1 MDPRIRRTKA
11 SIVNAFIQLR
21 AKKPLE
27 KITIRELTQ
36 LAGINKATFYLH
48 YQDIYDLSHQLETE
62 MIQSILGGIQH
73 PEYFLTAP
81 ARFTQ
86 ELHGAIL
93 GQGAL
98 LRIVFPESQSLLLA
112 DRLEQGLLDYLEE
125 HYPDQWDSTGS
136 QQARVILSYMV
147 YGSYFAYIRHPQ
159 EPDIVNTVSEISE
172 TILRHYRGQAE
183 TTGENGDTMWKSP
196 L

>member
-73 PEYFLTAP
+73 PECFLTAP

-86 ELHGAIL
+86 ELHSAIL

-172 TILRHYRGQAE
+172 TILRHNRGQAV
-183 TTGENGDTMWKSP
+183 TTGLKRDTMMEGP

>member
-159 EPDIVNTVSEISE
+159 EPDIVNTVSEVSE

-183 TTGENGDTMWKSP
+183 TTGENGDTMWKG
-196 L
+196 LL

>member
-86 ELHGAIL
+86 ELHSAIL

-125 HYPDQWDSTGS
+125 HYPDQWDSTDS

-183 TTGENGDTMWKSP
+183 TTGENGDTMWKS
-196 L
+196 LL

>member
-86 ELHGAIL
+86 ELHSAIL

-136 QQARVILSYMV
+136 QQDR
-147 YGSYFAYIRHPQ
+147 
-159 EPDIVNTVSEISE
+159 
-172 TILRHYRGQAE
+172 
-183 TTGENGDTMWKSP
+183 KSVV
-196 L
+196 

>member
-159 EPDIVNTVSEISE
+159 EPNIVNTVSEISE

-183 TTGENGDTMWKSP
+183 TTGENGDTMWKS
-196 L
+196 LL